1 MNKLLL
7 VLLLV
12 VFMAVGS
19 LLFFSSDE
27 TSVKSVQPEDKT
39 ATQKKDAPALTE
51 AERDT
56 YANTIKTMNAR
67 NNELMRRLDEMDKRL
82 QEKEAAVP
90 EERGGR
96 ADRQPHG

>member
-1 MNKLLL
+1 MNKMLL

-27 TSVKSVQPEDKT
+27 APVVPVQPTDKT
-39 ATQKKDAPALTE
+39 ATQKKEAPALTD

-67 NNELMRRLDEMDKRL
+67 NNELMRPLPA
-82 QEKEAAVP
+82 KES
-90 EERGGR
+90 EREGR
-96 ADRQPHG
+96 